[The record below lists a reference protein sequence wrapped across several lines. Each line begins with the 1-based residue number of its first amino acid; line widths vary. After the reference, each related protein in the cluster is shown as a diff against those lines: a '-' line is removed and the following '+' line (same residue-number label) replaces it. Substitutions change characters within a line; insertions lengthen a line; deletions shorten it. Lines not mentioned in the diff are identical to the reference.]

1 MKTAMFV
8 LAIIELVF
16 LMLIYIFHNIK
27 IDINNTDL
35 KYDFN
40 SIFVIGVL
48 VLVSIGLSVLAI
60 ISRFI

>member
-16 LMLIYIFHNIK
+16 LMLTYIFHNIR

-40 SIFVIGVL
+40 STFVIGVL